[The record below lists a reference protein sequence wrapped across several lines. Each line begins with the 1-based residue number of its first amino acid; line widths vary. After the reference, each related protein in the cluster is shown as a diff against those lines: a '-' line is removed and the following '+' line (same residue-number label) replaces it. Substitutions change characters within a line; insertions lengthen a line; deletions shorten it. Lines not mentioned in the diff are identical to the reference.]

1 MLYKGVNT
9 IVNRGYMEIID
20 TSRVQANYRITLT
33 EKVRAKIGKLKVDDI
48 IAFYKTP
55 EGILIRKL

>member
-1 MLYKGVNT
+1 MEP
-9 IVNRGYMEIID
+9 MEIID

-33 EKVRAKIGKLKVDDI
+33 EKVRAKIGELKVGDI

-55 EGILIRKL
+55 EGILIKKL